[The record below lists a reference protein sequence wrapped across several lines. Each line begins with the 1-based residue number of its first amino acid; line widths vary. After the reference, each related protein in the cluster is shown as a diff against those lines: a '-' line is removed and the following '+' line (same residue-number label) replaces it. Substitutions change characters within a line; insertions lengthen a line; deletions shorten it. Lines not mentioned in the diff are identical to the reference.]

1 LRPLIAHP
9 HQHELISMTAEPF
22 CWLSS
27 YSQAENVSAEDAMQ
41 TAVDSAKLI
50 GWLLFSFAALHAS
63 AMYSV
68 SQTARHYHTS
78 IPCNRCIPSVY
89 HADSDGACWQAMEQL
104 HQWDADGLIM
114 ARKHIQRAQ
123 AELANVVQ
131 TAHFGVGPAVGF
143 HPDVNRRLLGPLP
156 PRPVQVD
163 PPPPST
169 LQC

>member
-1 LRPLIAHP
+1 
-9 HQHELISMTAEPF
+9 
-22 CWLSS
+22 
-27 YSQAENVSAEDAMQ
+27 
-41 TAVDSAKLI
+41 
-50 GWLLFSFAALHAS
+50 
-63 AMYSV
+63 
-68 SQTARHYHTS
+68 
-78 IPCNRCIPSVY
+78 
-89 HADSDGACWQAMEQL
+89 MEQL

-163 PPPPST
+163 PLNIAMLICLWQPR
-169 LQC
+169 LVVQVRLYCLMH